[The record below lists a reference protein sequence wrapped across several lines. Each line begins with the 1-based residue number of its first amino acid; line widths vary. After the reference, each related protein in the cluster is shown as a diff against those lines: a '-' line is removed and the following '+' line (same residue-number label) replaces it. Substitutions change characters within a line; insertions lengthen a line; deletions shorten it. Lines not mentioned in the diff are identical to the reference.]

1 MFLFTYNPLLIIYTP
16 LKKPCG
22 FPQGFLLIFI
32 IFYYIYNNLVTNQI
46 PSSIYILK
54 NRIDIISILFS
65 TLFYLLKRFFIIPTI
80 ASITNT
86 GITIFTNKVTTPAIR
101 VAISTITS
109 ININAAKIL
118 FFQPTCLKS

>member
-22 FPQGFLLIFI
+22 FPQGFLLIF
-32 IFYYIYNNLVTNQI
+32 YYIKLFGYQSNTVINL
-46 PSSIYILK
+46 YIKK

-65 TLFYLLKRFFIIPTI
+65 TFFYLLKRFFIIPTI

-86 GITIFTNKVTTPAIR
+86 GITIFTNKVTTPAIS